1 MNGLTAAATS
11 AIPKGAV
18 EGAIIAVVVLGCI
31 AIAFYQWGRLHTR
44 MTKRMKQLK
53 KEVDELK
60 DKNRAA

>member
-18 EGAIIAVVVLGCI
+18 EGAIIAVVVLGFL
-31 AIAFYQWGRLHTR
+31 AIAVYQWGRLNAQ
-44 MTKRMKQLK
+44 MAKRVKQLK